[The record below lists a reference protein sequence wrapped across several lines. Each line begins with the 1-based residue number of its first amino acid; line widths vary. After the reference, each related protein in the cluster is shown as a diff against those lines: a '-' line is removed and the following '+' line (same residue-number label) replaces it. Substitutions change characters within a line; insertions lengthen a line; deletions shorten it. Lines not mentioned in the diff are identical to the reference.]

1 MARRGL
7 PTNLTLQGRA
17 HLRFAP
23 GVRASCPRARRRCG
37 TLHRVPGGQR
47 VPPACAPEARAPE
60 VCAGCAGVPPACA
73 PEARAPEVCAGCAG
87 VPPACAPEARAPR
100 KGSVP
105 GRDARAF
112 PCAFA
117 PSSLFLPLLPHG
129 ECPTRRGRSEEAPE
143 NAHAVRGFSPGDATR
158 CTHPWRVQRGHRD
171 GRRAAGRGR
180 HGSGNP
186 SAPWSGVV
194 HRRPDGDACA
204 GHTASGYDRRSG
216 AAVAARV
223 RPGKNGIRIGAS
235 SRITCG
241 RFERA
246 RARRCAAVE
255 SSADH
260 GRRVCQLRL
269 PDDCAHQGVRSPSTS
284 RC

>member
-1 MARRGL
+1 MIAGGGRDVNERFAAFLCAFAPHPPTLCSHKVRRGMGGVL
-7 PTNLTLQGRA
+7 MPETGDGMPGLANQP
-17 HLRFAP
+17 AP
-23 GVRASCPRARRRCG
+23 AR
-37 TLHRVPGGQR
+37 
-47 VPPACAPEARAPE
+47 ARAPE
-60 VCAGCAGVPPACA
+60 G
-73 PEARAPEVCAGCAG
+73 CAGCAG

-117 PSSLFLPLLPHG
+117 PSSLLPLLPHG
-129 ECPTRRGRSEEAPE
+129 ECPTRGVRGEEAPE

-204 GHTASGYDRRSG
+204 GHAAGGYDRRSG
-216 AAVAARV
+216 APVAARV
-223 RPGKNGIRIGAS
+223 RPGKNGIRICAS

-269 PDDCAHQGVRSPSTS
+269 PGDCAHQGVRSPSTS